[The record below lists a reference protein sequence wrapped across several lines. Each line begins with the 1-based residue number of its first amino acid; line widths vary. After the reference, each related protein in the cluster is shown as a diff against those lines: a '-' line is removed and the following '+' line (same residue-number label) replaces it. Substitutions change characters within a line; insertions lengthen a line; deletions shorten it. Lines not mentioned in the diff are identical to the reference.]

1 VSYPPALAL
10 TVAVEVP
17 VYVAAVTSASAARFR
32 RTAAAAV
39 MVNLVTHPLLWWFL
53 SRVPAHGYWVWFAVA
68 EGVVCLVEG
77 ALLAWWLRLRGP
89 VPYAASVAAN
99 AASVIAGMLLLK

>member
-1 VSYPPALAL
+1 MSYPPALAL

-17 VYVAAVTSASAARFR
+17 VYAVTVISASPARFR
-32 RTAAAAV
+32 RTAVAAV

-53 SRVPAHGYWVWFAVA
+53 SRVPSHDYWPAFAVA
-68 EGVVCLVEG
+68 ESVVCLVEG
-77 ALLAWWLRLRGP
+77 ALMAWWLRLRGP

-99 AASVIAGMLLLK
+99 AASVIAGMLLPA